1 MRFNDILQNI
11 EENQERIS
19 SYDKFD
25 DAILK
30 KINYKL
36 RLDWNYYSNRMEG
49 GTLTKAETRS
59 VMVGNIDVKGK
70 PFKDVAEM
78 TGHDKI
84 VLEVLKM
91 SKGELSIS
99 EKRIK
104 EIHKAIM
111 YEEDAEKAFQIGKWK
126 SEPNEIINYKGEK
139 ISFTQP
145 SEVGVEL
152 HKLIGCA
159 NAELDKYYAG
169 KKSKH
174 PVEIAAQFHIDFVS
188 VHPFYDGNGR
198 TTRVL
203 TNILLMACGYPTI
216 IIKDEYK
223 KAYYKLLG
231 DIQAYGGNTD
241 LFYEF
246 IAERVL
252 DTQQLILD
260 AIEGKDIDE
269 PDDIDKKIALLEKEL
284 EAVDPNEEVKYRL
297 SREVFVNIFQGWLGD
312 LIKAA
317 VPEIQKFNRFF
328 TGTSHWISLANNLAY
343 TQFIDESPSELIERL
358 NQQFHN
364 DGRNFQDH
372 ETSVR
377 INTQYGTL
385 TKGGLKTF
393 GCNYSIEI
401 KFDTIKYEV
410 YVDEFKEDSAHR
422 TQAKLFERL
431 LHKPLTEA
439 EIKKVVTQLTN
450 AIFDH
455 IDYNTKKSGL
465 R

>member
-11 EENQERIS
+11 EENQKRIS
-19 SYDKFD
+19 TYGKFD

-91 SKGELSIS
+91 SKGELRIA

-111 YEEDAEKAFQIGKWK
+111 YEEDAEKALQIGKWK

-145 SEVGVEL
+145 SEVAEEL
-152 HKLIGCA
+152 HKLIDRA
-159 NAELDKYYAG
+159 NAELDKFYAG

-216 IIKDEYK
+216 IIKDEHK
-223 KAYYKLLG
+223 QAYYKLLG
-231 DIQAYGGNTD
+231 DIQAYGGKTD
-241 LFYEF
+241 LFYAF

-252 DTQQLILD
+252 ETQQLIID
-260 AIEGKDIDE
+260 ALEGKEIDDL
-269 PDDIDKKIALLEKEL
+269 DDVDKEIQLFKKQLAAKQVVGNVKKSNEVIHKLYFDCIKSLLDTIEKKHRAFDEL
-284 EAVDPNEEVKYRL
+284 FFENEYRRNINNQHPTKYEDSFLDKAINLLISDNLNEFSGYVKREINHIGIFIRHKNFQKDGLNIFDANYSVEVKLDDYQFHISTRGTQSFSFVYDTPPNEE
-297 SREVFVNIFQGWLGD
+297 
-312 LIKAA
+312 
-317 VPEIQKFNRFF
+317 
-328 TGTSHWISLANNLAY
+328 
-343 TQFIDESPSELIERL
+343 
-358 NQQFHN
+358 
-364 DGRNFQDH
+364 
-372 ETSVR
+372 
-377 INTQYGTL
+377 
-385 TKGGLKTF
+385 
-393 GCNYSIEI
+393 EI
-401 KFDTIKYEV
+401 KNIVKIFMKAHFDELK
-410 YVDEFKEDSAHR
+410 KKM
-422 TQAKLFERL
+422 AK
-431 LHKPLTEA
+431 
-439 EIKKVVTQLTN
+439 
-450 AIFDH
+450 
-455 IDYNTKKSGL
+455 
-465 R
+465 